1 MKSKIVE
8 LDLNEIEAVAGGVTY
23 TATMTSS
30 ATLQSSYTAPTY
42 VRLTYTSSYSSPLS
56 MTAPS
61 LPPPPTR

>member
-42 VRLTYTSSYSSPLS
+42 VRPTYISTNLASPS
-56 MTAPS
+56 VSTPIAPR
-61 LPPPPTR
+61 LI